1 MQKRNVL
8 FISIGIVCI
17 ALLSGLFIWKN
28 VESNKSQNGYLPFS
42 KPFVSQPTPVPVQP
56 LTLEQFFDGVDST
69 KYSKENLRVL
79 LVTGDIIPARSVNTR
94 TLGYNNFLWAFEP
107 TAPVLRDAD
116 VTYINLESPLT
127 SDCVPTDTGMIFCG
141 DSRHIQGLTYA
152 GVDVVNLANNH
163 LGNQGKQGIEQTAS
177 YLQKAG
183 IVYSGIEN
191 NPQYLEVG
199 GMTFAF
205 LGYDDIESQPG
216 VSRADTD
223 TIVEEIQTARS
234 HADVVIVQFHWG
246 VEYVSQP
253 TDRQKQLGK
262 LAIDSG
268 ADLVIGNHPHWIQPV
283 QIYKDKLITY
293 AHGNFIFDQMWSE
306 KTREGVIG
314 KYYFYNNTLVDA
326 EYLPI
331 RIEDYG
337 QAQIIQDEEYK
348 KSILDEMYNQSV
360 ILQKND

>member
-1 MQKRNVL
+1 MQKRNIL
-8 FISIGIVCI
+8 FISISIVCV
-17 ALLSGLFIWKN
+17 ALLSGLYILNNIQPNRIQKL
-28 VESNKSQNGYLPFS
+28 SLPFS
-42 KPFVSQPTPVPVQP
+42 HSSVSHPTTVPLQP
-56 LTLEQFFDGVDST
+56 LTLEQFFDGVDSA
-69 KYSKENLRVL
+69 KYPKENLRVL

-94 TLGYNNFLWAFEP
+94 TIKYNNFLWAFEP
-107 TAPVLRDAD
+107 TASVLRDAD
-116 VTYINLESPLT
+116 VTYSNLESPLT
-127 SDCVPTDTGMIFCG
+127 SDCVPTDTGMSFCG
-141 DSRHIQGLTYA
+141 DSRHIQGLTFA
-152 GVDVVNLANNH
+152 GIDVVNLANNH
-163 LGNQGKQGIEQTAS
+163 LGNQGQQGINQTVS

-191 NPQYLEVG
+191 NPQYLEVRG
-199 GMTFAF
+199 ITFAF
-205 LGYDDIESQPG
+205 LGYDDIEAQPG

-223 TIVEEIQTARS
+223 TIVKEIQIARS
-234 HADVVIVQFHWG
+234 HADIVIVQFHWG
-246 VEYVSQP
+246 VEYVDQP
-253 TDRQKQLGK
+253 TERQKYLGK

-283 QIYKDKLITY
+283 QLYNNKLITY

-337 QAQIIQDEEYK
+337 QAQIIQDEDYK